1 MWWIRYKATGEI
13 LVLNKRVGRSSVLG
27 EFVLGYQDR
36 GHALR
41 SLISSGIMASSGL
54 RFAEIELFNGLNTMD
69 EMVTYPVE
77 AGFALQH
84 RVDKWYWRHP
94 QTRRVWYQKPAT
106 LESAW
111 IQNERADCVAQ
122 RRKLRTRVAQAK
134 LELVRGFADGSIETM
149 PNWFV

>member
-1 MWWIRYKATGEI
+1 MWWIRYKETGEV

-27 EFVLGYQDR
+27 EYILGYHDR

-41 SLISSGIMASSGL
+41 SLISSGIMASIGL
-54 RFAEIELFNGLNTMD
+54 RFAELEYFNGLNTMD
-69 EMVTYPVE
+69 EMVTYPVKE
-77 AGFALQH
+77 GFALRH

-94 QTRRVWYQKPAT
+94 HSGRVWYQKPAT

-111 IQNERADCVAQ
+111 IQNERAEAVAQ

-134 LELVRGFADGSIETM
+134 LELVCGSSDGSYEVR